1 MKNVLLLD
9 TSVGSLNQGDEII
22 NISIKKNWSEL
33 FENNYIMNMASH
45 TPMYTL
51 LQSII
56 YQKKLSVFK
65 DADYK
70 FLCGTNA
77 LYTNMLR
84 PLPTWNINLLD
95 CGLAKKTICLG
106 AGIGINSKKVNL
118 YTRTLYN
125 KVLSHEYTHSVRDEK
140 TKKFLEELGFKAIN
154 TGCPTLWGL
163 TPEHCADIPKE
174 KGKRVIFTLT
184 YYEKSKKF
192 DKKMIDILLKNYSE
206 VYFWPQCI
214 KD

>member
-1 MKNVLLLD
+1 MENRKVVDGLV
-9 TSVGSLNQGDEII
+9 SII
-22 NISIKKNWSEL
+22 MPSWN
-33 FENNYIMNMASH
+33 SH

-174 KGKRVIFTLT
+174 KGKRVIYTF
-184 YYEKSKKF
+184 EKLFGSIF
-192 DKKMIDILLKNYSE
+192 LATMH
-206 VYFWPQCI
+206 
-214 KD
+214 

>member
-125 KVLSHEYTHSVRDEK
+125 KVLSHEYTHSVRPD
-140 TKKFLEELGFKAIN
+140 GGCRN
-154 TGCPTLWGL
+154 TRGAARRSAARPPTR
-163 TPEHCADIPKE
+163 TPHTRRSSRAVSTSSQLSGSRPSVLCESA
-174 KGKRVIFTLT
+174 GALIFTSINLRW
-184 YYEKSKKF
+184 
-192 DKKMIDILLKNYSE
+192 LLKYG
-206 VYFWPQCI
+206 
-214 KD
+214 